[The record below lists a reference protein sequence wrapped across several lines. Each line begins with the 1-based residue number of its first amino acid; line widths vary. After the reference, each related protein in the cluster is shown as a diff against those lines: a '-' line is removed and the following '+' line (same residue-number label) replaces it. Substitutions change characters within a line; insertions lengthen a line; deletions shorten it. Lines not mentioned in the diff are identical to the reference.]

1 MQWYDLGL
9 QLGVDDEELK
19 TIQQNYLRDS
29 KACKREMFSAWL
41 RTASSPSYQQ
51 LVEALRT
58 VGENKE
64 ANHLCERYG
73 KRREAKV

>member
-9 QLGVDDEELK
+9 HLGVDDEELK
-19 TIQQNYLRDS
+19 VIQQNYPRDS
-29 KACKREMFSAWL
+29 KVCKREMFSAWL

-51 LVEALRT
+51 LVEALWA

-64 ANHLCERYG
+64 ANRLCREYG
-73 KRREAKV
+73 KIWKV